1 MYLKRS
7 LVLLLSAVLIG
18 GSAAPYTG
26 ATSLP
31 TPVVAAQEAVENLP
45 EDISEDISEDIQE
58 SSPKESTAEAI
69 PTEEV
74 PTVTA
79 IPEVAATEAVPEL
92 TEPAALPSPAATP
105 TVLSD
110 AQDAVPYI
118 GVDADGMP
126 LATPQTQDGV
136 EVYTGGATL
145 DSGWYLVES
154 DVTQSTRITVS
165 GTHAAPT

>member
-7 LVLLLSAVLIG
+7 LVLLLGAVLIG
-18 GSAAPYTG
+18 GAAAPYTG
-26 ATSLP
+26 ATQLP
-31 TPVVAAQEAVENLP
+31 TPVVAAQEAAENLA
-45 EDISEDISEDIQE
+45 EDISEDIPEN
-58 SSPKESTAEAI
+58 SPEEIGFERI
-69 PTEEV
+69 PTEEA
-74 PTVTA
+74 PTATA

-92 TEPAALPSPAATP
+92 TEPAALLSPAATP

-126 LATPQTQDGV
+126 LATPQAQDGV